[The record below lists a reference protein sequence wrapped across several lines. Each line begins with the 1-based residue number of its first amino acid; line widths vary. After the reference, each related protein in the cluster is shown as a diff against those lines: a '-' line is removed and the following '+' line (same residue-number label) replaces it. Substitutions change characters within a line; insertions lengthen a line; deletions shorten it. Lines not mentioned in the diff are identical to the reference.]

1 MNTILFDILTFNTLF
16 SAVLV
21 INSVNPIFSVLFLIS
36 VFINASLFL
45 ILKGIGFIG
54 LSYIIVY
61 VGAITVLF
69 LFVIM
74 MININI
80 KDIIETGN
88 QYTKNIPLIF
98 SIALLF
104 IYEISKIL
112 PYTLNDV
119 TILTKIGEI
128 FNKINLVYF
137 NSVNTF
143 TGKTIFTLPVNN
155 TSLTEVFIFFK
166 ENIGDLIFIKFLQIE
181 SIGQSLYT
189 LEAIELFIISIILL
203 LSMVTP
209 IFISRKSN
217 FSYN

>member
-1 MNTILFDILTFNTLF
+1 MNTILFDILTFNTLL
-16 SAVLV
+16 SAILV

-36 VFINASLFL
+36 VFVNASLFL

-80 KDIIETGN
+80 KDIIETGT
-88 QYTKNIPLIF
+88 QYTKNIPLIYAI
-98 SIALLF
+98 SLLF
-104 IYEISKIL
+104 TYEISKIL

-119 TILTKIGEI
+119 SLLTQLGNL
-128 FNKINLVYF
+128 FNKINFLYF
-137 NSVNTF
+137 NSVSALTDNT
-143 TGKTIFTLPVNN
+143 G
-155 TSLTEVFIFFK
+155 SLTLANHSLTQIFIFFK
-166 ENIGDLIFIKFLQIE
+166 ENIGDIIFIKFLQIE

-189 LEAIELFIISIILL
+189 FEAIELMIISIILL
-203 LSMVTP
+203 LSMVAP

-217 FSYN
+217 FSYT